1 MKKKLTIRLQLFAEG
16 ADGEGAAT
24 AEVVNET
31 EMADGTENATQK
43 QAENGQN
50 ATDNQEDLDTEF
62 KDLIKGKYKSQY
74 EKAIKENV
82 SRRLKGTE
90 KLRNQVN
97 AQNPIM
103 DVLKRRYGVE
113 DASEL
118 LRAVEEDALYI
129 RKRATETG
137 ESEESVLSKI
147 RSERTAN
154 EMAQLKAEQ
163 ETRDKIARWHN
174 DAISLKNSVY
184 PNLDLQSEMDNKE
197 FVNLLELGLPVKQ
210 AYEVIHHDELLRSA
224 VSFATLK
231 AKEQTE
237 NTIKAGTNRVRE
249 NGLSSQAASKTTIDV
264 NNLTEKD
271 VLAILKEVENGK
283 KVIL

>member
-1 MKKKLTIRLQLFAEG
+1 MKKFLKIRLQLFAEG
-16 ADGEGAAT
+16 AEGEGAAT
-24 AEVVNET
+24 AEVVTET
-31 EMADGTENATQK
+31 QTADETENATQK

-62 KDLIKGKYKSQY
+62 KELIKGKYKSQY

-82 SRRLKGTE
+82 GRRLKGTD
-90 KLRNQVN
+90 KLRDQVN

-103 DVLKRRYGVE
+103 DVLKKRYGVE

-137 ESEESVLSKI
+137 ESEETVLSKI
-147 RSERTAN
+147 RSERSET
-154 EMAQLKAEQ
+154 EIAQFKAKEAERQ
-163 ETRDKIARWHN
+163 KYAGWHN
-174 DAISLKNSVY
+174 EANLLKESSY
-184 PNLDLQSEMDNKE
+184 PNLDLYTELGNKD
-197 FVNLLELGLPVKQ
+197 FLDMLELGIPMKQ
-210 AYEVIHHDELLRSA
+210 AYEAVHHDDLLRSA
-224 VSFATLK
+224 VSIATEK

-249 NGLSSQAASKTTIDV
+249 NGLSSQAASRTSVDV

-271 VLAILKEVENGK
+271 VLAILKQVENGE